1 MRLFIAVEIPADA
14 RERLAEVGAFSR
26 ERSWR
31 WVAPENVHL
40 TLKFLGEVEPEL
52 QAEIR
57 AALVGAAA
65 STAPFEAAL
74 AGLGTLPSGRRP
86 PRVLFADLSAGHA
99 GLGELRR
106 AVETTLEPLGFPKE
120 GRPFRPHAT
129 LARVRRGGRP
139 RDVAELRGRFAGVEF
154 GRWECAAVILYQ
166 SVLGRGGP
174 RYSVLD
180 EFPLGGSDSR

>member
-1 MRLFIAVEIPADA
+1 MRLFIAVAIPATV
-14 RERLAEVGAFSR
+14 RERLAEVRAFSR

-31 WVAPENVHL
+31 WVVPENVHL
-40 TLKFLGEVEPEL
+40 TLKFLGEVEPERL
-52 QAEIR
+52 GQIR
-57 AALVGAAA
+57 EALTEVAV
-65 STAPFEAAL
+65 SLAPFEAAL
-74 AGLGTLPSGRRP
+74 AGLGTLPGGRRP

-106 AVETTLEPLGFPKE
+106 VVEAALEPLGFPKE

-129 LARVRRGGRP
+129 LARVRRGSRP
-139 RDVAELRGRFAGVEF
+139 RDVAGLRERFAGVEF
-154 GRWECAAVILYQ
+154 GRWECAAATLYQ

-180 EFPLGGSDSR
+180 EFPLGGLDSR